1 MNTVVSIIVPNYNG
15 MRTLSDMF
23 HSVATQTF
31 QEWELIIIDDGS
43 SDRSTYLI
51 EQYIQNDQRIKL
63 KGIGIV

>member
-1 MNTVVSIIVPNYNG
+1 